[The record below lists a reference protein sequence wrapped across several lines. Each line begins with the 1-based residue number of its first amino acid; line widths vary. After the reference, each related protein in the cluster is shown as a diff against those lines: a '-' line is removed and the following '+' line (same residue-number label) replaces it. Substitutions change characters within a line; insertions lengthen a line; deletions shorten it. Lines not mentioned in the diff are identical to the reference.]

1 MQVARKVKSPD
12 HSPMLIVSRT
22 GQEELRIGD
31 GGDEEGKGVGR
42 GGSQFRKKLLVGNSG
57 HGSLVVV

>member
-31 GGDEEGKGVGR
+31 GGDEEGKGGR
-42 GGSQFRKKLLVGNSG
+42 TEAGPSSEKNCWLGIVDTEA
-57 HGSLVVV
+57 

>member
-42 GGSQFRKKLLVGNSG
+42 RRVPVQKKTAGWE
-57 HGSLVVV
+57 